1 MYFDCPSCS
10 KTFAVESAHL
20 GQVVACPHCQTT
32 IQIPAGAAAPAAPAP
47 SPAPAPAPG
56 PTKRCPLCGE
66 TILKT
71 ARRCKFCKTDI
82 PQGFD
87 EESATNR
94 SRAKESRVAQQAA
107 DKDREL
113 PYAVRG
119 WFQVPTIVAAAL
131 TLIFIVAAVI
141 GFSLGD
147 RSPLFFLGPVGM
159 IFGIICGV
167 VALILVVRDL
177 LAIKYFGRRTPLK
190 GAKAFLGGLSA
201 KRYRFA
207 YYCLLDADKDESLRL
222 RPALPKFGVE
232 AESFSFEQ
240 FEGFKTYWK
249 NLLHKGGTQATLSNL
264 RVVRTEGDLA
274 LVSANLKLTRQST
287 GGFLALGVIESA
299 PVRRSRYARG
309 QKALSPCERPMVRRQ
324 WRDRLRRRP
333 LWAGESSDL
342 ADHLQQLLMQGGIC
356 RGQKTP

>member
-1 MYFDCPSCS
+1 M
-10 KTFAVESAHL
+10 
-20 GQVVACPHCQTT
+20 
-32 IQIPAGAAAPAAPAP
+32 
-47 SPAPAPAPG
+47 
-56 PTKRCPLCGE
+56 
-66 TILKT
+66 
-71 ARRCKFCKTDI
+71 
-82 PQGFD
+82 
-87 EESATNR
+87 
-94 SRAKESRVAQQAA
+94 AQQAA

-249 NLLHKGGTQATLSNL
+249 NLLHKGGTRSHPQQPPGRPHGRRSCPGLSESQTDPAID
-264 RVVRTEGDLA
+264 RR
-274 LVSANLKLTRQST
+274 
-287 GGFLALGVIESA
+287 FLALGVIEASLFA
-299 PVRRSRYARG
+299 DRDTLAVKKLFRRVNGQWYAVNGEIDSGEDRFGLASQATSRTISSNCWCKSWFAEARKRPEPRSTWPTFRRRHHAARLPDQEHSGGDIPNLRRKSPQNAKSPRSHIAQIERCRTGAADALATKEGLIEDQQVGGVGLKLRRKTRSGNDFGDLVRRV
-309 QKALSPCERPMVRRQ
+309 LV
-324 WRDRLRRRP
+324 
-333 LWAGESSDL
+333 
-342 ADHLQQLLMQGGIC
+342 
-356 RGQKTP
+356 